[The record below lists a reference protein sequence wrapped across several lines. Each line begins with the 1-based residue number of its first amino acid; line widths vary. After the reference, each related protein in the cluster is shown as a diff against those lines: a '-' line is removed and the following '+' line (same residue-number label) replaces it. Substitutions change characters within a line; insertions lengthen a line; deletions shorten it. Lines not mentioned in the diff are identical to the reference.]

1 VHELASVTNARAEV
15 VLPGAQLAD
24 AVSRVLDPPD
34 PAFGAPR
41 RLGGHRGSGRAASS
55 FEAGGFVVVTGP
67 MFGWKEHSVRG
78 PPQRNEDRFYRYPK
92 NRVVAIIADEA
103 HLSAAFRELERVGV
117 SMPDVN
123 VLSGPDGARL
133 LDRTGT
139 GHGLRARLLRAFQ
152 RGAYEVTS
160 LRVHEQALQAGQHV
174 IYVPV
179 RDRRQA
185 RKVADALRGAGGRYL
200 LHFGSWT
207 IGQLAA

>member
-1 VHELASVTNARAEV
+1 
-15 VLPGAQLAD
+15 
-24 AVSRVLDPPD
+24 VSRLLDPLG
-34 PAFGAPR
+34 PAFGAAPTWWPPWFGQSDE
-41 RLGGHRGSGRAASS
+41 LIGGQRIRSGDRTD
-55 FEAGGFVVVTGP
+55 V
-67 MFGWKEHSVRG
+67 GWKEHSVRG

-92 NRVVAIIADEA
+92 NRVVAIIADDA
-103 HLSAAFRELERVGV
+103 HLSAAFRGLERVGV

-139 GHGLRARLLRAFQ
+139 GHGLRARLLRTFQ

-160 LRVHEQALQAGQHV
+160 LRVHERALQAGQHV
-174 IYVPV
+174 VYVPV

-185 RKVADALRGAGGRYL
+185 RRVADALRGAGGRYL

-207 IGQLAA
+207 IGQLSA